1 MRRSLRVTWLFGL
14 VLLVPSP
21 ARAHLHPDAPA
32 GAGALVSVAVE
43 VDGRPTPLYA
53 APDGSARRYVE
64 ALAGREYVLHLA
76 NRTGERVGVAIS
88 VDGLNVIS
96 GDRDQPDRLPR
107 LYVLDPWGDMTVRGW
122 RTSLAEVRRF
132 TFVDEQRSYAVRAGK
147 ANPKLG
153 WIEVAVHREV
163 RRAAEAP
170 LAGERNK
177 SADSA
182 AGRAPRAYPGT
193 GWGRPSDDPAVVVQF
208 EAEASPAER
217 TTLRYEYAWG
227 LRALGIDVRPWLA
240 DRLRE
245 RDRGE
250 RGFAKPPLN

>member
-1 MRRSLRVTWLFGL
+1 MRRSLRVPWLFGL

-21 ARAHLHPDAPA
+21 ARALLHPDAPLAA
-32 GAGALVSVAVE
+32 GGLVSVAVE
-43 VDGRPTPLYA
+43 VDGRPAPLYA

-64 ALAGREYVLHLA
+64 ARAGREYVLRLA
-76 NRTGERVGVAIS
+76 NRSGERVGLAIN

-96 GDRDQPDRLPR
+96 GESDRPGRVPR
-107 LYVLDPWGDMTVRGW
+107 LYVLDPWAEMTVRGW

-132 TFVDEQRSYAVRAGK
+132 TFVDESRSYAVRAGK

-170 LAGERNK
+170 LAGEGK
-177 SADSA
+177 ESADSA
-182 AGRAPRAYPGT
+182 ARSAPRAYPGT
-193 GWGRPSDDPAVVVQF
+193 GWGRPSDDPAVVVAF
-208 EAEASPAER
+208 DAEATPAER

-240 DRLRE
+240 DRLLE

-250 RGFAKPPLN
+250 RGFAPPPLN